1 MSASDSDLNFSD
13 FSDSDDDS
21 YFSENLHENIMFY
34 LISQEPDLFKIPR
47 KFSGIK
53 NRQCPIDFINSWTDV
68 MFYRQFCMDREK

>member
-1 MSASDSDLNFSD
+1 MSASDSDLNFSE

-34 LISQEPDLFKIPR
+34 LICQEPDLFKIPR

-68 MFYRQFCMDREK
+68 MFYRQFRMDHEK